1 MADKLY
7 FVGTIEAIFFSNPAN
22 FYKVL
27 LLAITDTNAEFKDD
41 EIVVNGIIGD
51 VVEGDSYKFFG
62 ELTNHPKYGEQLKVT
77 TYEKDVPT
85 SGAGLVKYL
94 SSEHFPGIGK
104 KTAEKIVATFPEDT
118 IDHILETPEQL
129 SGILSSEKLAA
140 FVKRLSENHGMEKI
154 LSKLATYELP
164 SKLNFQVYDLYK
176 EATLDVIK
184 ENPYQLVFDIKG
196 IGFKKA
202 DKIAEDEGIS
212 ATSDARIQAGLIHT
226 VLTNSLESGDTYIEA
241 RDLLN
246 QTIDLLESARNV
258 EILADQV
265 AEMINVL
272 LAEGKLQAIG
282 TKLFENSLYF
292 AEDGIYQRLDKLT
305 NSKVTKLAQDKFET
319 IIGDVEANLEIRYDS
334 LQKEA
339 IYKALTH
346 QFFILTGGPGTGKTT
361 VIKGIVQAY
370 ASLNHLDLNPDN
382 YTDDVFPIVQLAPTG
397 RAARRMNEL
406 TGLPAATIHR
416 QLGLNSD
423 DLEDDFGNDLSGSL
437 LIVDEF
443 SMVDTWLANKLFA
456 AILPS
461 MTVIFVGD
469 ADQLPSVGPGQVFA
483 DLLKIPDFATVRL
496 DKIFRQ
502 GEGSTITN
510 LAHDIKNGQLPADFT
525 AKKAD
530 RSYIESKAVN
540 IPNYIE
546 QIASAWMKRGNDPF
560 DLQVLIPMY
569 KGVAG
574 INQVNKSLQNLF
586 NPLADRLEFLFQDT
600 IFRQDDKVLHLV
612 NEASLDVFNGD
623 IGMITD
629 LVPAKYTE
637 SKQDEIVMSFDGN
650 EVSYPRAEWYKITLA
665 YAMSI
670 HKSQGSEFPSVI
682 VPMVASYHRMLE
694 RNLLYTA
701 ITRAKQSL
709 ILLGEGQ
716 SFQTAVSRQGANR
729 KTYLVERFGLSTTSD
744 QAATRSEAS
753 PVKETVIE
761 TVVIDKETFKDVASD
776 QPAVE
781 SNGQVAKAAAYVL
794 TMENVLTIDPMIGM
808 TAEDVAV
815 FNNPS

>member
-7 FVGTIEAIFFSNPAN
+7 FSGTIEAIFFSNPSN

-27 LLAITDTNAEFKDD
+27 LIEITDTNAEFNAD

-51 VVEGDSYKFFG
+51 VIEGDSYKFYG

-85 SGAGLVKYL
+85 SGAGLIKYL

-104 KTAEKIVATFPEDT
+104 KTAEKIVDTFPEDT
-118 IDHILETPEQL
+118 IDHILDKPDQL
-129 SGILSSEKLAA
+129 SGILSTQKLAS

-154 LSKLATYELP
+154 LSKLAVYELP
-164 SKLNFQVYDLYK
+164 SKINFQIYELYK
-176 EATLDVIK
+176 ETTLDVIK
-184 ENPYQLVFDIKG
+184 ENPYQLVLDIKG

-212 ATSDARIQAGLIHT
+212 ATSDARLQAGLIHT
-226 VLTNSLESGDTYIEA
+226 VLTHAMELGDTYIEA
-241 RDLLN
+241 RELLEK
-246 QTIDLLESARNV
+246 TIDLLESSRNV
-258 EILADQV
+258 EIIPDQV
-265 AEMINVL
+265 AANINTL
-272 LAEGKLQAIG
+272 LAEEKLQAQD
-282 TKLFENSLYF
+282 TKIFDNGLYF
-292 AEDGIYQRLDKLT
+292 AEEGIYQRLNKLT
-305 NSKVTKLAQDKFET
+305 NSTPTKLEQDRFET
-319 IIGDVEANLEIRYDS
+319 IIKEVETTLDIQYDS

-346 QFFILTGGPGTGKTT
+346 KFFILTGGPGTGKTT
-361 VIKGIVQAY
+361 VIKGIIQAY
-370 ASLNHLDLNPDN
+370 AILNKLDLNPDN

-406 TGLPAATIHR
+406 TSLPSATIHR

-423 DLEDDFGNDLSGSL
+423 DLADDFGNDLSGSL

-456 AILPS
+456 AILPF
-461 MTVIFVGD
+461 MTVILVGD

-483 DLLKIPDFATVRL
+483 DLLRVSDIASVRL

-502 GEGSTITN
+502 GEDSTITN
-510 LAHDIKNGQLPADFT
+510 LAHRIKDGYLPEDFT
-525 AKKAD
+525 EKKAD
-530 RSYIESKAVN
+530 RSYIESRAAN

-546 QIASAWMKRGNDPF
+546 QIAKAWLKRGNDPF
-560 DLQVLIPMY
+560 DFQVLIPMY
-569 KGVAG
+569 KGIAG

-586 NPLADRLEFLFQDT
+586 NPLADRLEFNFQDAV
-600 IFRQDDKVLHLV
+600 FRQADKVLHLV

-623 IGMITD
+623 IGVITD

-637 SKQDEIVMSFDGN
+637 SKQDEIIMNFDGN

-701 ITRAKQSL
+701 VTRAKQSL
-709 ILLGEGQ
+709 ILLGEAT
-716 SFQTAVSRQGANR
+716 SFQTAVTRQGANR
-729 KTYLVERFGLSTTSD
+729 KTYLVERFGIETKDSVTHSV
-744 QAATRSEAS
+744 
-753 PVKETVIE
+753 VKETSIEPE
-761 TVVIDKETFKDVASD
+761 TVVKDSELIVDEQADRTVELAAPLEQETYILTSD
-776 QPAVE
+776 NI
-781 SNGQVAKAAAYVL
+781 SK
-794 TMENVLTIDPMIGM
+794 IDPMIGL
-808 TAEDVAV
+808 TQADVAV
-815 FNNPS
+815 FSNSQILK

>member
-7 FVGTIEAIFFSNPAN
+7 FSGTVEAIFFSNPAN

-27 LLAITDTNAEFKDD
+27 LVEITDTNAEFTGD

-51 VVEGDSYKFFG
+51 VIEGDSYKFYG
-62 ELTNHPKYGEQLKVT
+62 ELTNHPKYGEQLKVS

-104 KTAEKIVATFPEDT
+104 KTAEKIVEIFPEDT
-118 IDHILETPEQL
+118 IDHILEAPDQL
-129 SGILSSEKLAA
+129 SGILSAQKLTG

-154 LSKLATYELP
+154 LSKLAVYELP
-164 SKLNFQVYDLYK
+164 SKINFQIYELYK
-176 EATLDVIK
+176 ETTLDVIK
-184 ENPYQLVFDIKG
+184 ENPYQLVLDIKG

-212 ATSDARIQAGLIHT
+212 ATSDARIQAGLMHT
-226 VLTNSLESGDTYIEA
+226 VITHAMEFGDTYIEA
-241 RDLLN
+241 RDLLEK
-246 QTIDLLESARNV
+246 TIDLLESSRNV

-265 AEMINVL
+265 ATNINVL
-272 LAEGKLQAIG
+272 LAEGRLQAQD
-282 TKLFENSLYF
+282 TKLFDNGLYF
-292 AEDGIYQRLDKLT
+292 AEEGIYQRLDKLT
-305 NSKVTKLAQDKFET
+305 NGIPTKLDQERFET
-319 IIGDVEANLEIRYDS
+319 IMTEVETTLDIQYDS

-339 IYKALTH
+339 IFKALTH

-361 VIKGIVQAY
+361 VIKGIIQAY
-370 ASLNHLDLNPDN
+370 ALLNKLDLNPDN

-406 TGLPAATIHR
+406 TGLPSATIHR

-423 DLEDDFGNDLSGSL
+423 DQPDDFGNDLSGSL

-461 MTVIFVGD
+461 MTVILVGD

-483 DLLKIPDFATVRL
+483 DLLRISDFASVRL

-502 GEGSTITN
+502 GEGSTITS
-510 LAHDIKNGQLPADFT
+510 LAHSIKDGHLPADFI

-540 IPNYIE
+540 IANYIE
-546 QIASAWMKRGNDPF
+546 QIAKAWLKRGNDPF

-569 KGVAG
+569 KGIAG

-586 NPLADRLEFLFQDT
+586 NPLAERLEFNFQDT
-600 IFRQDDKVLHLV
+600 IFRQADKVLHLV

-623 IGMITD
+623 IGVITD

-637 SKQDEIVMSFDGN
+637 SKQDEIIMSFDGN
-650 EVSYPRAEWYKITLA
+650 EVIYPRAEWYKITLA

-670 HKSQGSEFPSVI
+670 HKSQGSEFPTVI
-682 VPMVASYHRMLE
+682 VPMVASYNRMLE

-701 ITRAKQSL
+701 VTRAKQSL
-709 ILLGEGQ
+709 ILLGEVT
-716 SFQTAVSRQGANR
+716 SFQTAVTRQGANR
-729 KTYLVERFGLSTTSD
+729 KTYLVERFGIETREAITT
-744 QAATRSEAS
+744 AEI
-753 PVKETVIE
+753 KETIIAPTTVIKESGLMGAEQLDHTAIASSSLEQE
-761 TVVIDKETFKDVASD
+761 TYILT
-776 QPAVE
+776 VE
-781 SNGQVAKAAAYVL
+781 NISN
-794 TMENVLTIDPMIGM
+794 IDPMIGM
-808 TAEDVAV
+808 TEADVAV
-815 FNNPS
+815 FTNR